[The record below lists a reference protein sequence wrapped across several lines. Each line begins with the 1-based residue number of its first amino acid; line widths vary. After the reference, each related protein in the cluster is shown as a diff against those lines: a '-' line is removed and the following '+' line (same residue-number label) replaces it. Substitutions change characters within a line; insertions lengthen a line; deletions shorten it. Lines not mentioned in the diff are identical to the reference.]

1 MRYNLRPAAPFR
13 TLRAKLAFEPRSGT
27 AEIIVMR
34 HGGNVFGLGL
44 PEVLLLVLL
53 VLVYV
58 GAIVVPAALICRRIG
73 KAWWLSLFALVPVAN
88 VALLWFVAVAPW
100 EIPQPPR
107 AA

>member
-1 MRYNLRPAAPFR
+1 M
-13 TLRAKLAFEPRSGT
+13 
-27 AEIIVMR
+27 
-34 HGGNVFGLGL
+34 FGLGF

-58 GAIVVPAALICRRIG
+58 GAIAVPAALICHRIG
-73 KAWWLSLFALVPVAN
+73 KPWWLSLFALIPVAN

-100 EIPQPPR
+100 EIPPAPR